1 MWILNPFNEAFFQK
15 AEKVTI
21 SEKERLI
28 ELSTDSSLES
38 EFKKRN
44 LIDFWVAVKEEYQE
58 LGVKAIKYLIPF
70 TNTELVERAFS
81 SYTYIKN
88 KYRNKLD
95 AAPDIKSYLSS
106 FQPNFIKLTSMKQAQ
121 GSH

>member
-1 MWILNPFNEAFFQK
+1 MWILNSFNEAFFQK
-15 AEKVTI
+15 AEKLTI
-21 SEKERLI
+21 SEEEKLI

-38 EFKKRN
+38 ESKKRN
-44 LIDFWVAVKEEYQE
+44 LIDFCVAVKEEYQE
-58 LGVKAIKYLIPF
+58 LDVKAIKYLIPF

-95 AAPDIKSYLSS
+95 AAPNMRIYLPS
-106 FQPNFIKLTSMKQAQ
+106 FEPNFIKLSSMEQAQ